1 MDYTKD
7 YIQEQKEKYKY
18 RKLLIFRNTPS
29 CSDCGTRRLASTCG
43 NAPLN
48 TTPSS
53 GDHDYDDENDDDD
66 NDNGGYD
73 NDEC

>member
-1 MDYTKD
+1 M
-7 YIQEQKEKYKY
+7 
-18 RKLLIFRNTPS
+18 IFRNTPS

-53 GDHDYDDENDDDD
+53 GDHNNHDNDDDD
-66 NDNGGYD
+66 DDHNGD
-73 NDEC
+73 VEHHSFFRCQH

>member
-1 MDYTKD
+1 M
-7 YIQEQKEKYKY
+7 
-18 RKLLIFRNTPS
+18 IFRNTPS

-53 GDHDYDDENDDDD
+53 GDHENDDDD
-66 NDNGGYD
+66 DDDDGGLVVTVIMTTHI
-73 NDEC
+73 